1 MKIGYDMRLNTFATS
16 LWTTAGLLM
25 AGTAASAQQID
36 QELEIVG
43 RPVDGATG
51 FQPSATELARD
62 VVWLDNML

>member
-1 MKIGYDMRLNTFATS
+1 MGLKSVATS
-16 LWTTAGLLM
+16 LWVTTGLVLAG
-25 AGTAASAQQID
+25 ARATA
-36 QELEIVG
+36 QEVGQDLEIVG